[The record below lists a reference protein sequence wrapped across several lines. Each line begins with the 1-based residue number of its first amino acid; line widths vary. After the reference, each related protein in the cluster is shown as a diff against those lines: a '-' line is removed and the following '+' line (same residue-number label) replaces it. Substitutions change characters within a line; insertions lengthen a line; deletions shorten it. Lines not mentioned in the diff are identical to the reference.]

1 MVKYISVRL
10 ALLACAASA
19 LAAEPP
25 AAPDLNEA
33 RVTLP
38 YPEVKALWQASQRET
53 PKKGKPPVDATLLS
67 ARIVRSDACNTN
79 TFEHGLLDAFGWLRR
94 NGAQVVNVSAT
105 VKPTTALIE
114 SLRALQLSGAL
125 VVAAVGNSG
134 SEPSPRFPASQP
146 GVLGVGELAAGSS
159 TQVAA
164 KSTRGSVVDL
174 VAPAKG
180 IRVIASSGVSISS
193 QWAITPDGTS
203 FATPIV
209 TAAAAMVW
217 ASHRDW
223 TAAEVASA
231 LTSTATPLTKLVPNI
246 NSGYGVLNVSKALHA
261 QKLPDSH
268 EPNDWVEAALQ
279 QRPLRPGSV
288 VVASLGWAGDTRD
301 IYTVDV
307 PAGTT
312 ARAVLRRGGGALTL
326 RRLPIRTSD
335 SALNGVPRT
344 RLASSQITLPAGRSL
359 LVVSRTQGAGP
370 YTLALV
376 GAGGG

>member
-1 MVKYISVRL
+1 M
-10 ALLACAASA
+10 
-19 LAAEPP
+19 
-25 AAPDLNEA
+25 
-33 RVTLP
+33 
-38 YPEVKALWQASQRET
+38 
-53 PKKGKPPVDATLLS
+53 
-67 ARIVRSDACNTN
+67 
-79 TFEHGLLDAFGWLRR
+79 
-94 NGAQVVNVSAT
+94 
-105 VKPTTALIE
+105 
-114 SLRALQLSGAL
+114 
-125 VVAAVGNSG
+125 
-134 SEPSPRFPASQP
+134 
-146 GVLGVGELAAGSS
+146 
-159 TQVAA
+159 
-164 KSTRGSVVDL
+164 
-174 VAPAKG
+174 
-180 IRVIASSGVSISS
+180 
-193 QWAITPDGTS
+193 ITPDGTS

-261 QKLPDSH
+261 RKLPDSH
-268 EPNDWVEAALQ
+268 EPNDWGAAALA

-312 ARAVLRRGGGALTL
+312 ARAVLRRGGNGLTL
-326 RRLPIRTSD
+326 RRLPIRTTD
-335 SALNGVPRT
+335 AVLTGVPRK
-344 RLASSQITLPAGRSL
+344 RLAGGQITLPAGRSL
-359 LVVSRTQGAGP
+359 LVVARGQGAGP